1 MSRNSYYGM
10 LNVKTTDPEVIK
22 IWRSRDDELD
32 ELPVTNFEECVDY
45 AEALETKS
53 LVERILSKLRINE
66 NEQYVLLH
74 RVMGGAKLAEVAD
87 ELGVTTER
95 VRQMQTKL
103 RYKMIYAMVMIDRET
118 ENAKL
123 AMKLMRHQ

>member
-10 LNVKTTDPEVIK
+10 LNVKTTSPEVMR

-32 ELPVTNFEECVDY
+32 ELPVTSFEECVDY
-45 AEALETKS
+45 AEAQETKS

-66 NEQYVLLH
+66 NEQYILLH

-87 ELGVTTER
+87 ELGVTSER

-123 AMKLMRHQ
+123 AMNLMRNQ

>member
-10 LNVKTTDPEVIK
+10 LNVKTTSPEVMK

-32 ELPVTNFEECVDY
+32 ELPVTSFEECVDY
-45 AEALETKS
+45 EEARETKS
-53 LVERILSKLRINE
+53 LVEGILSKLRINE

-118 ENAKL
+118 DNAKL